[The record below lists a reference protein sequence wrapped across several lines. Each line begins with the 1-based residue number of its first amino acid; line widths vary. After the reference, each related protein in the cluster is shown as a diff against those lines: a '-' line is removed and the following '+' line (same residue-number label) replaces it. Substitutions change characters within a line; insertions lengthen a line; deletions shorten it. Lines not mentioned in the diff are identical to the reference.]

1 MTATINIDD
10 GNLKQGLLGL
20 TTAILE
26 IVVDSLKIQAVKRM
40 ESGRLTD
47 AEVERLGAAL
57 QEMDRTLD
65 ELKTEHG
72 IAETTR
78 SVRASLDDAANEVL
92 DKMINPERW
101 VKCGEEGGDGK

>member
-1 MTATINIDD
+1 MTTTINIDD

-26 IVVDSLKIQAVKRM
+26 IVVDALKIQAVKRM

-57 QEMDRTLD
+57 QEIDRTLD

-78 SVRASLDDAANEVL
+78 SVRTSLDDAANEML

-101 VKCGEEGGDGK
+101 VKAGEGGGDGK